1 MNILFVIDRFI
12 YGGSERYVSMLS
24 NALVEKNHGVVIM
37 SCGGPVV
44 KELNKKVIHKKVTS
58 IAGTSKAD
66 MTKTANYIE
75 KLCQEYEIDLVHCNS
90 VTSFRAAKLVRKSF
104 RIPIIYTAHATEQS
118 SIPVVGA
125 ELDLKVDKV
134 IAISSFIKNHLRKTG
149 LLSRKINLVYHG
161 VDIGKFK
168 EKDFDTRLKFSLGIK
183 DQERVIMCVARLVPE
198 KGISELI
205 KAIPIILEKGNNI
218 KVVFVGDGAHK
229 KEYMKLA
236 NDLGVKE
243 KVIFAGAKGNVEDFL
258 SIADVFCL
266 SSVREALSLAILE
279 AMAEG
284 KPVVATKVGGVSEAV
299 IDEVTGLL
307 VPPGNTRWMA
317 SAINR
322 LLEDKQFAR
331 KLGSNAKSRVKQD
344 FRFDRMLDET
354 LDTFHEVMEG
364 QEVFA

>member
-1 MNILFVIDRFI
+1 MNILFVIDKLI
-12 YGGSERYVSMLS
+12 YGGSERYVNMLS
-24 NALVEKNHGVVIM
+24 DALVEKGYGVVIM
-37 SCGGPVV
+37 SSGGPIVS
-44 KELNKKVIHKKVTS
+44 ELNKKVIHKKVTS

-75 KLCQEYEIDLVHCNS
+75 KLCQEYKIDLIHCNS
-90 VTSFRAAKLVRKSF
+90 VTSFRAVKLVRKSL
-104 RIPIIYTAHATEQS
+104 RLPVIYTAHATEQS
-118 SIPVVGA
+118 KIPVVGA

-134 IAISSFIKNHLRKTG
+134 IAVSSFIKSHLRKTG

-168 EKDFDTRLKFSLGIK
+168 EKDLDTRLKSSLGIK
-183 DQERVIMCVARLVPE
+183 DKERVIMCVARLKPE
-198 KGISELI
+198 KGIGELI

-218 KVVFVGDGAHK
+218 KVVFVGDGAFK
-229 KEYMKLA
+229 KEYEKLA
-236 NDLGVKE
+236 KDLGVKE
-243 KVIFAGAKGNVEDFL
+243 KVIFTGAKGNVEDYL

-284 KPVVATKVGGVSEAV
+284 KPVVATRVGGVPEAV
-299 IDEVTGLL
+299 IDKVNGLL

-322 LLEDKQFAR
+322 LLEDNRFAR
-331 KLGSNAKSRVKQD
+331 RLGSNAKSRVKQD
-344 FRFDRMLDET
+344 FRFDRMLNET